1 MKLPTAVAGNY
12 VGNVLSWVQA
22 ACCVGHGMFHM
33 PAPSSLTSNELA
45 QPARSC
51 RRPVGAL
58 HGAYDSMR
66 CVDTAGRSISSLQ
79 SELLRLLATRLCWS
93 LQHHGDTLQYT
104 RMPRGPLGPQRV
116 LEPAGCPVMV
126 TRASS
131 NRSPSAQRRRCGGCT
146 YWMKHVYTTMTTLCF
161 QRLGSNSLAVALAQI
176 T

>member
-1 MKLPTAVAGNY
+1 
-12 VGNVLSWVQA
+12 
-22 ACCVGHGMFHM
+22 MFHM

-58 HGAYDSMR
+58 HSAHDSMR

-93 LQHHGDTLQYT
+93 LQHHGNTRQY
-104 RMPRGPLGPQRV
+104 PRTPWGAMGPQRV

-126 TRASS
+126 TRRVQIDHQVHSIRTA
-131 NRSPSAQRRRCGGCT
+131 GCT
-146 YWMKHVYTTMTTLCF
+146 YWMQHVHTTMTTLCF
-161 QRLGSNSLAVALAQI
+161 QRQGSNSLAVAFAQI
-176 T
+176 